1 MATAVSNIKKT
12 VEYTFKMKQPTRMSK
27 RKIYGLRK
35 KFTANGF
42 TVITSYT
49 KSRAIS
55 VVTFNKNF
63 RNRKEAVNAILYIKD
78 KAQPVNVISLDQI
91 QMAEFQIK
99 GAWSEDD
106 QIQMA
111 EFQIK
116 GAWNEDEKLSTANG
130 SGVVKLVCEIYPP
143 PSCWIAIQLQN

>member
-1 MATAVSNIKKT
+1 MATAMSKIKKA

-99 GAWSEDD
+99 G
-106 QIQMA
+106 
-111 EFQIK
+111 
-116 GAWNEDEKLSTANG
+116 GWNGDEKLSTANG

-143 PSCWIAIQLQN
+143 PSCWIAIQLQNRQV